1 MNYKA
6 ILLLI
11 LGVAI
16 IIFPQY
22 IRYWTIDEVGEKP
35 TRFFIITQRIT
46 GVLFVIISIVLLVLG
61 IS

>member
-16 IIFPQY
+16 IIFPKY
-22 IRYWTIDEVGEKP
+22 VRYWRADEIGEKP
-35 TRFFIITQRIT
+35 TRNFIKIQRVT
-46 GVLFVIISIVLLVLG
+46 GFLFVIISIVLLVLD
-61 IS
+61 IK